1 MKNFRLLIV
10 CAFLIFLD
18 IPSPSNACRDDRTGL
33 EVDVLVVDNEN
44 IMFRSSELKLNTQ
57 TTHIDEALVK
67 RCVEGSLRTGTVYV
81 EEDNK
86 QYDINV
92 TSYNIESIILVKND
106 GTEVEIE
113 LPYEFSKED
122 ITVYLAG
129 KRNFI
134 QLHVNISLEYEV
146 IIPEPDATLE

>member
-1 MKNFRLLIV
+1 MKNFSLLIV

-18 IPSPSNACRDDRTGL
+18 IPSPSNACRDDRIGL

-44 IMFRSSELKLNTQ
+44 IMFHSSELKLNTQ

-86 QYDINV
+86 QYDIEV

-146 IIPEPDATLE
+146 IIPEADTTLE

>member
-1 MKNFRLLIV
+1 MDIKSIWKDYEN
-10 CAFLIFLD
+10 
-18 IPSPSNACRDDRTGL
+18 IPSFEELGNDL

-86 QYDINV
+86 QYDIDV

>member
-44 IMFRSSELKLNTQ
+44 IMFYSSELKLNTQ
-57 TTHIDEALVK
+57 TTHIDETLVK
-67 RCVEGSLRTGTVYV
+67 RCVKGSLRTGTVYV

-134 QLHVNISLEYEV
+134 QLHVNISLEYV
-146 IIPEPDATLE
+146 MIIPEPNATLE

>member
-1 MKNFRLLIV
+1 MKNFSLLIV

-44 IMFRSSELKLNTQ
+44 IMFHSSELKLNTQ

-86 QYDINV
+86 QYDIEV
-92 TSYNIESIILVKND
+92 TSYNIESIILVKNN

-146 IIPEPDATLE
+146 IIPEADTTLE

>member
-86 QYDINV
+86 QYDIDV

>member
-134 QLHVNISLEYEV
+134 QLHVNISIEYEV
-146 IIPEPDATLE
+146 IIPEADTTLE

>member
-1 MKNFRLLIV
+1 MKNFSLLIV

-44 IMFRSSELKLNTQ
+44 IMFHSSELKLNTQ

-86 QYDINV
+86 QYDIDV

-106 GTEVEIE
+106 RTEVEIE

-146 IIPEPDATLE
+146 IIPEADTTLQ

>member
-86 QYDINV
+86 QYDIDV

-106 GTEVEIE
+106 RTEVEIE

-134 QLHVNISLEYEV
+134 QLHVNISLEYV
-146 IIPEPDATLE
+146 MIIPEPDTTLE

>member
-67 RCVEGSLRTGTVYV
+67 RCVEGSLRSGTVYV

-86 QYDINV
+86 QYDIDV

-113 LPYEFSKED
+113 LPYEFSKKD

-134 QLHVNISLEYEV
+134 QLHVNISLEYV
-146 IIPEPDATLE
+146 MIIPEPDATLE

>member
-44 IMFRSSELKLNTQ
+44 IMFNSSELKLNTQ

-122 ITVYLAG
+122 ITVYLGG

-134 QLHVNISLEYEV
+134 RLHVNISLEYEM
-146 IIPEPDATLE
+146 IIPEADTTLE

>member
-86 QYDINV
+86 QYDIDV

-134 QLHVNISLEYEV
+134 QLHVNISLEYV
-146 IIPEPDATLE
+146 MIIPEPDATLE

>member
-18 IPSPSNACRDDRTGL
+18 MPSPFNACRDDRTGL

-44 IMFRSSELKLNTQ
+44 IMFNSSELKLNTQ

-67 RCVEGSLRTGTVYV
+67 RCVNGSLKTGTVYV

-86 QYDINV
+86 KYDIDV

-106 GTEVEIE
+106 RTEVEIE
-113 LPYEFSKED
+113 LPYEFSEED
-122 ITVYLAG
+122 ITVYLSG

-134 QLHVNISLEYEV
+134 QLIVNVSLEYEV
-146 IIPEPDATLE
+146 IIPEDDTTLE

>member
-57 TTHIDEALVK
+57 TTHIDEPLVK

-86 QYDINV
+86 QYDIEV

-134 QLHVNISLEYEV
+134 QLQVNISLEYEV
-146 IIPEPDATLE
+146 IIPEADTTLE

>member
-18 IPSPSNACRDDRTGL
+18 MPSPYNACRDDRTGL

-67 RCVEGSLRTGTVYV
+67 RCVKGSLKTGTVYV

-86 QYDINV
+86 KYDINV

-106 GTEVEIE
+106 RTEVEIE

-122 ITVYLAG
+122 ITVYLGG

-134 QLHVNISLEYEV
+134 QLHVNISLEYEM
-146 IIPEPDATLE
+146 IIPEVDTTLE

>member
-67 RCVEGSLRTGTVYV
+67 RCVEGSLRSGTVYV

-86 QYDINV
+86 QYDIDV

-134 QLHVNISLEYEV
+134 QLHVNISLEYV
-146 IIPEPDATLE
+146 MIIPEPDATLE

>member
-1 MKNFRLLIV
+1 
-10 CAFLIFLD
+10 
-18 IPSPSNACRDDRTGL
+18 
-33 EVDVLVVDNEN
+33 
-44 IMFRSSELKLNTQ
+44 MFNSSELKLNTQ

-67 RCVEGSLRTGTVYV
+67 RCVKGSLKTGTVYV

-86 QYDINV
+86 KYDINV

-106 GTEVEIE
+106 QTEVEIE

-122 ITVYLAG
+122 ITVYLGG

-134 QLHVNISLEYEV
+134 RLHVNISLEYEV
-146 IIPEPDATLE
+146 IIPEADTTLE

>member
-146 IIPEPDATLE
+146 IIPEADTTLE

>member
-44 IMFRSSELKLNTQ
+44 IMFYSSELKLNTQ
-57 TTHIDEALVK
+57 TTHIDEVLVK
-67 RCVEGSLRTGTVYV
+67 RCVNGSLRSGTVYV

-86 QYDINV
+86 QYDIDV

-106 GTEVEIE
+106 GTKVEIE

-134 QLHVNISLEYEV
+134 QLHVNISLEYV
-146 IIPEPDATLE
+146 MIIPEPDATLE

>member
-122 ITVYLAG
+122 ITVYLGG

-134 QLHVNISLEYEV
+134 RLHVNISLEYEM
-146 IIPEPDATLE
+146 IIPEADTTLE

>member
-18 IPSPSNACRDDRTGL
+18 MPSPFNACRDDRTGL

-44 IMFRSSELKLNTQ
+44 IMFNSSELKLNTQ

-67 RCVEGSLRTGTVYV
+67 RGVKGSLKTGTVYV

-86 QYDINV
+86 RYDIDV

-113 LPYEFSKED
+113 LPYEFSEED
-122 ITVYLAG
+122 ITVYLSG

-134 QLHVNISLEYEV
+134 QLIVNVSLEYEV
-146 IIPEPDATLE
+146 IIPEPDTTLE